1 MTAFLLASLLAGA
14 LAPAGEGARA
24 DLRVTATDAA
34 GGADAGLASALAQ
47 ALIDAGLPAAPDRG
61 APGDCRN
68 ECVRV
73 SVRKTEDRG
82 FVIELSGRGDLAL
95 APVRPDPTASSFD
108 QVHALAIEVELLA
121 ERMRAPRRRHA
132 RPAAVAVSRP
142 PAATPRAVDVAIE
155 EGAPATDAEP
165 ELVPPQPMD
174 EPVPAPAPG
183 PAVDQ
188 AVPAVRQPAPKPTAA
203 PADERLA
210 LNVAAMVVAG
220 TSGDLVM
227 HGSTLGLR
235 LRLTHRLDA
244 RASIA
249 LLRPE
254 NVEQQ
259 GTSYHLELLPLAASV
274 AYEIPGVPSLRAGG
288 GIEALLVTGDRDDR
302 DGPSYW
308 AFGPTARVE
317 YRYGIRSFALFSA
330 VQAALHPASWS
341 AGRDDGPRVAIPLWT
356 VGASLG
362 LEFKVF

>member
-1 MTAFLLASLLAGA
+1 MTALLLASLLAGA
-14 LAPAGEGARA
+14 PPPVGEGARA
-24 DLRVTATDAA
+24 DLRVTAIDAA

-47 ALIDAGLPAAPDRG
+47 ALVDAGLPAAPERG

-68 ECVRV
+68 ECVHV

-82 FVIELSGRGDLAL
+82 FVIEVRGQGDAAL
-95 APVRPDPTASSFD
+95 EPVRPDPSASPFD

-121 ERMRAPRRRHA
+121 ERMRAARRLHG
-132 RPAAVAVSRP
+132 RPAAVAVSQP
-142 PAATPRAVDVAIE
+142 PLAPAPAVAVAIAEDAPAAPAQPE
-155 EGAPATDAEP
+155 PAPMPIAD
-165 ELVPPQPMD
+165 
-174 EPVPAPAPG
+174 VPAPAPAP
-183 PAVDQ
+183 PAGH
-188 AVPAVRQPAPKPTAA
+188 AVPAVEQTAQPKAA

-210 LNVAAMVVAG
+210 LNVAAMVLGG
-220 TSGDLVM
+220 TSGDLFM

-244 RASIA
+244 RASIC

-254 NVEQQ
+254 NVVQQ
-259 GTSYHLELLPLAASV
+259 GTAYHLELLPLALSA
-274 AYEIPGVPSLRAGG
+274 AFEIPGVPALRAGG
-288 GIEALLVTGDRDDR
+288 GLEALLVTGDRDDR

-317 YRYGIRSFALFSA
+317 YRYAIRSFALLTA
-330 VQAALHPASWS
+330 VQAALHPAPWS

>member
-1 MTAFLLASLLAGA
+1 LLASLLAGTQ
-14 LAPAGEGARA
+14 APAGEGARA
-24 DLRVTATDAA
+24 DLRVTAADAS

-47 ALIDAGLPAAPDRG
+47 ALVDAGLPAAPDRG

-68 ECVRV
+68 ECVHV

-82 FVIELSGRGDLAL
+82 FVIEVRGRGDLAL
-95 APVRPDPTASSFD
+95 EPVRPDPNASPFD

-121 ERMRAPRRRHA
+121 ERMHAPRRRHA
-132 RPAAVAVSRP
+132 RPAAVAASQPP
-142 PAATPRAVDVAIE
+142 PAPPRAVAVAID
-155 EGAPATDAEP
+155 EGAPAAPAEP
-165 ELVPPQPMD
+165 ELAAPPVVD
-174 EPVPAPAPG
+174 EPAPTPAAAPPA
-183 PAVDQ
+183 DH
-188 AVPAVRQPAPKPTAA
+188 AVPAVEQTAQPKAA

-210 LNVAAMVVAG
+210 LNVAAMVLAG
-220 TSGDLVM
+220 TSGGVLM

-244 RASIA
+244 RASIC
-249 LLRPE
+249 LLRPQ

-259 GTSYHLELLPLAASV
+259 GTAYHLELLPLAATA
-274 AYEIPGVPSLRAGG
+274 AYEIPGVPSLRAGAG
-288 GIEALLVTGDRDDR
+288 VEALLVTGDRDDR

-317 YRYGIRSFALFSA
+317 YRYAIRSFALLSA
-330 VQAALHPASWS
+330 VQAALHPASWN

-356 VGASLG
+356 VGVSLG